1 MGVKHVAAPIRDQ
14 VLNNLRRAIIEMRF
28 QPGRRL
34 VERELV
40 ELTGASRTSVRE
52 ALRQLSAEG
61 LVETVPHKGT
71 IVARPTVQEATELY
85 DVRALLESLMARR
98 FVERASDQDL
108 KDLRR
113 ALGEIEKSDGLP
125 ELVAAKD
132 AFYRVMGRSSET
144 VYNLLASLHA
154 RVSLLRS
161 MSLSE
166 PGRLKDTVAELR
178 EMVEAAERRDVDSA
192 ARATQRHVERAGRI
206 ALRNLEK
213 QDQGF
218 ADALAA
224 GDA

>member
-28 QPGRRL
+28 QPGQRL

-52 ALRQLSAEG
+52 ALSQLSAEG

-71 IVARPTVQEATELY
+71 IVARPSVQEATELY

-98 FVERASDQDL
+98 FVERASDQEL
-108 KDLRR
+108 KDLRH
-113 ALGEIEKSDGLP
+113 ALGEIEKAGSLP

-132 AFYRVMGRSSET
+132 EFYRVMGRTSLT

-166 PGRLKDTVAELR
+166 PGRLADTVSELR

-192 ARATQRHVERAGRI
+192 ARASQRHVERAGRI
-206 ALRNLEK
+206 ALRNLER
-213 QDQGF
+213 QDQGVL
-218 ADALAA
+218 DAIAA
-224 GDA
+224 GDR